1 MTLTDAGALVALL
14 DADDSY
20 HAAYVAAAQHLPVGP
35 LLTTWVCFTEAM
47 YLLGT
52 VGGYRYQAVLWSLR
66 TTGRLVL
73 HELTAAEAD
82 RMAALMAQY
91 QDTPM
96 DLADASLVVVAESR
110 ALRRVFT
117 TDSDFYVY
125 RLADGSA
132 LEVVP

>member
-14 DADDSY
+14 DADDPY
-20 HAAYVAAAQHLPVGP
+20 HAACVVAAQRLPAGP
-35 LLTTWVCFTEAM
+35 LLATWVCFTEAM

-52 VGGYRYQAVLWSLR
+52 VGGYRYQAALWSLR
-66 TTGRLVL
+66 TAGRLVL
-73 HELTAAEAD
+73 HDLTAGEAD

-110 ALRRVFT
+110 TLRRVFT